1 MKSGLLCVTLLLI
14 IPLHAFGQRTKT
26 SDPCAGAQ
34 SQAEMNIC
42 AGKKFQDADAV
53 LNQVFKRLVAM
64 LDDEQKLQLRDVE
77 NSWLKYRDANCDFVA
92 DEYKGGSMR
101 PMIHAL
107 CLEEMTRNRTTELR
121 NQIKERS
128 N

>member
-1 MKSGLLCVTLLLI
+1 MKLGLVGVTQLMVSSV
-14 IPLHAFGQRTKT
+14 HAFAQGPKNP
-26 SDPCAGAQ
+26 DPCAGAQ
-34 SQAEMNIC
+34 SQAELNIC
-42 AGKKFQDADAV
+42 GGKKFQAADAA
-53 LNQVFKRLVAM
+53 LNQVYKRLMAI
-64 LDDEQKLQLRDVE
+64 LDEEQKLQLRDVE
-77 NSWLKYRDANCDFVA
+77 NTWLKYRDANCDFVA

-101 PMIHAL
+101 PMIHGL